1 MPDPRFYA
9 AAGPFTLAEIAAAAA
24 ARLPAGADPS
34 ARLHDVAPLGAAT
47 ARHLSFLDNR
57 KYLDAFAATGAGA
70 CIAPGA
76 LAHRAP
82 PGTTVLASDAPYKAY
97 ARAASLFHP
106 VAVPEP
112 GVHPAAVVDPAAL
125 LAGDCRIEAGAVI
138 AADARI
144 GARCLVGANATVGPG
159 VEIGD
164 ETRIGAGVSLSH
176 CLVGARVTIYPGAR
190 IGQDGFGFAPDPQ
203 GHVKMPQLGRVVI
216 GDDVEIGANTTID
229 RGSGPDTVVGQGCR
243 IDNLVQIAHNV
254 RIGRGCVIVAQSGI
268 AGSTAVGDFVQVG
281 GQAGLVGHLAI
292 GAGARIAGQSGVI
305 RDIEPGA
312 TYGGMPAVPIRSWH
326 RQTAALARLAR
337 GEAGGR

>member
-34 ARLHDVAPLGAAT
+34 AKLHDVAPLGAAT

-57 KYLDAFAATGAGA
+57 KYLDAFVATGAGA

-97 ARAASLFHP
+97 ARAAALFHP
-106 VAVPEP
+106 VAAPEP

-125 LAGDCRIEAGAVI
+125 LAEDCRIEAGAVI

-144 GARCLVGANATVGPG
+144 GARCLVGANATVGFG

-164 ETRIGAGVSLSH
+164 ETRIGAGASLSH

-203 GHVKMPQLGRVVI
+203 GHVKIPQLGRVVI
-216 GDDVEIGANTTID
+216 GDDVEVGANTTID

-281 GQAGLVGHLAI
+281 GQAGLVGHLTI

-312 TYGGMPAVPIRSWH
+312 TYGGTPAVLIRSWH
-326 RQTAALARLAR
+326 RQTAALARLAK
-337 GEAGGR
+337 GGAG

>member
-34 ARLHDVAPLGAAT
+34 TRLHDVAPLGAAT

-57 KYLDAFAATGAGA
+57 KYLDAFVATGAGA

-97 ARAASLFHP
+97 ARAAALFHP
-106 VAVPEP
+106 VAAPEP

-125 LAGDCRIEAGAVI
+125 LAEDCRIEAGAVI

-144 GARCLVGANATVGPG
+144 GARCLVGANATVGSG

-164 ETRIGAGVSLSH
+164 ETRIGAGASLSH

-203 GHVKMPQLGRVVI
+203 GHVKIPQLGRVVI

-281 GQAGLVGHLAI
+281 GQAGLVGHLTI

-312 TYGGMPAVPIRSWH
+312 TYGGTPAVPIRSWH
-326 RQTAALARLAR
+326 RQTAALARLAK
-337 GEAGGR
+337 GGAG

>member
-9 AAGPFTLAEIAAAAA
+9 AAGPFTLAEIAAAVA

-34 ARLHDVAPLGAAT
+34 AKLHDVAPLGAAT

-97 ARAASLFHP
+97 ARAAALFHP
-106 VAVPEP
+106 VAAPEP

-125 LAGDCRIEAGAVI
+125 LAEDCRIEAGAVI
-138 AADARI
+138 AAGARI

-159 VEIGD
+159 VEVGD
-164 ETRIGAGVSLSH
+164 ETRIGAGASLSH

-312 TYGGMPAVPIRSWH
+312 TYGGTPAVPIRSWH

-337 GEAGGR
+337 DGAGGR

>member
-34 ARLHDVAPLGAAT
+34 AKLHDVAPLGAAT

-97 ARAASLFHP
+97 ARAAALFHP
-106 VAVPEP
+106 VAAPEP

-125 LAGDCRIEAGAVI
+125 LAEDCRIEAGAVI

-144 GARCLVGANATVGPG
+144 GTRCLGGANATVGSG

-164 ETRIGAGVSLSH
+164 ETRIGAGASLSH

-203 GHVKMPQLGRVVI
+203 GHVKIPQLGRVVI

-281 GQAGLVGHLAI
+281 GQAGLVGHLTI

-312 TYGGMPAVPIRSWH
+312 TYGGTPAVPIRSWH
-326 RQTAALARLAR
+326 RQTAALARLAK
-337 GEAGGR
+337 GGAG

>member
-34 ARLHDVAPLGAAT
+34 AKFHDVAPLGAAT

-97 ARAASLFHP
+97 ARAAALFHP

-312 TYGGMPAVPIRSWH
+312 TYGGTPAVPIRSWH

>member
-9 AAGPFTLAEIAAAAA
+9 AVGPFTLAEIAAAAA

-97 ARAASLFHP
+97 ARAAALFHP

-125 LAGDCRIEAGAVI
+125 LAEDCRIEAGAVI

-176 CLVGARVTIYPGAR
+176 CLVGAHVTIYPGAR

-312 TYGGMPAVPIRSWH
+312 TYGGTPAVPIRSWH

>member
-34 ARLHDVAPLGAAT
+34 AKLHDVAPLGAAT

-57 KYLDAFAATGAGA
+57 KYLDAFVATGAGA

-97 ARAASLFHP
+97 ARAAALFHP

-125 LAGDCRIEAGAVI
+125 LAEDCRIEAGAVI

-144 GARCLVGANATVGPG
+144 GTRCLVGANATVGFG

-164 ETRIGAGVSLSH
+164 ETRIGAGASLSH

-203 GHVKMPQLGRVVI
+203 GHVKIPQLGRVVI

-281 GQAGLVGHLAI
+281 GQAGLVGHLTI

-312 TYGGMPAVPIRSWH
+312 TYGGTPAVPIRSWH
-326 RQTAALARLAR
+326 RQTAALARLAK
-337 GEAGGR
+337 GGAG

>member
-34 ARLHDVAPLGAAT
+34 AKLHDVAPLGAAT

-57 KYLDAFAATGAGA
+57 KYLDAFVATGAGA

-97 ARAASLFHP
+97 ARAAALFHP
-106 VAVPEP
+106 VAAPEP

-125 LAGDCRIEAGAVI
+125 LAEDCRIEAGAVI

-144 GARCLVGANATVGPG
+144 GARCLVGANATVGSG

-164 ETRIGAGVSLSH
+164 ETRIGAGASLSH

-203 GHVKMPQLGRVVI
+203 GHVKIPQLGRVVI

-281 GQAGLVGHLAI
+281 GQAGLVGHLTI

-312 TYGGMPAVPIRSWH
+312 TYGGTPAVPIRSWH
-326 RQTAALARLAR
+326 RQTAALARLAK
-337 GEAGGR
+337 GGAG

>member
-9 AAGPFTLAEIAAAAA
+9 ASGPFTLAEIAAAAA

-34 ARLHDVAPLGAAT
+34 TRLHDVAPLGAAT

-57 KYLDAFAATGAGA
+57 KYLDAFVATGAGA

-97 ARAASLFHP
+97 ARAAALFHP
-106 VAVPEP
+106 VAAPEP

-125 LAGDCRIEAGAVI
+125 LAEDCRIEAGAVI

-144 GARCLVGANATVGPG
+144 GARCLVGANATVGSG

-164 ETRIGAGVSLSH
+164 ETRIGAGASLSH

-203 GHVKMPQLGRVVI
+203 GHVKIPQLGRVVI

-281 GQAGLVGHLAI
+281 GQAGLVGHLTI

-312 TYGGMPAVPIRSWH
+312 TYGGTPAVPIRSWH
-326 RQTAALARLAR
+326 RQTAALARLAK
-337 GEAGGR
+337 GGAG